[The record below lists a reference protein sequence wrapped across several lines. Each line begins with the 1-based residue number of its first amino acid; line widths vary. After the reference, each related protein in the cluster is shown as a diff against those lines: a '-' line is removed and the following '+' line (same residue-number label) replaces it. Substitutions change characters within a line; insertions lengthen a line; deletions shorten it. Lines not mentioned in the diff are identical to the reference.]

1 MKSLLRPVMKARL
14 VALSFCLIF
23 TLTVGAQVKLGIKG
37 GLDVTDLKF
46 KSEVFN
52 AENRKGWFFGPTLK
66 FTIPIVG
73 LGMDISALYNHRET
87 TLTDVYADVDDS
99 EQSPFPMRREF
110 GVKHLKTRQ
119 VMVPLNARYTL
130 GLADTFNLFAYAG
143 PQVAFRLGDES
154 ETLSEYEDDVLV
166 WRMRDSNFSVN
177 VGAGVTVFNLQLT
190 ANYNVALGRTGDVTL
205 RDATDAVVDGFRGN
219 YNSWQLSATWFF

>member
-1 MKSLLRPVMKARL
+1 MNSLLRPMTKARL
-14 VALSFCLIF
+14 IALSLCLFF
-23 TLTVGAQVKLGIKG
+23 TLTVGAQVKFGIKG
-37 GLDVTDLKF
+37 GLDITDLKF

-52 AENRKGWFFGPTLK
+52 GENRRGWFFGPTLK

-87 TLTDVYADVDDS
+87 TLTDPYVDVDDS
-99 EQSPFPMRREF
+99 EQLPLPIRKEL

-119 VMVPLNARYTL
+119 IIVPLNARYTL
-130 GLADTFNLFAYAG
+130 GLADTFNLFAFAG

-177 VGAGVTVFNLQLT
+177 VGAGITVFNLQLT

>member
-1 MKSLLRPVMKARL
+1 
-14 VALSFCLIF
+14 
-23 TLTVGAQVKLGIKG
+23 
-37 GLDVTDLKF
+37 
-46 KSEVFN
+46 
-52 AENRKGWFFGPTLK
+52 
-66 FTIPIVG
+66 
-73 LGMDISALYNHRET
+73 
-87 TLTDVYADVDDS
+87 
-99 EQSPFPMRREF
+99 
-110 GVKHLKTRQ
+110 
-119 VMVPLNARYTL
+119 
-130 GLADTFNLFAYAG
+130 LADTFNLFAFAG